1 MDDTRLLA
9 TVLRAQQEVG
19 LQVLFLPSP
28 KQIRLTGYESF
39 MFKKIISQYLY
50 PPQLLLKSPACV
62 G

>member
-1 MDDTRLLA
+1 MDDMRLLA

-28 KQIRLTGYESF
+28 KQIHLTGYESF
-39 MFKKIISQYLY
+39 MFKKSYLISLY

>member
-1 MDDTRLLA
+1 MDDMRLLA

-39 MFKKIISQYLY
+39 MFKKLYLNICTLHSCSLS
-50 PPQLLLKSPACV
+50 PQLV
-62 G
+62 